1 MSQTPF
7 TPAPER
13 VRFVEDLLDYM
24 TLEEKA
30 GQLVL
35 LPDGS
40 ASSDPTRI
48 DQLRRGLV
56 SGFIDPV
63 GAMRTHQLQQIAI
76 EETRL
81 GIPLFFAA
89 DPAQVLPGRLPAP
102 VGMAASWNPE
112 AVAAAEEALAEEYL
126 ALGLNWAFSPVVA
139 TTNYLTDVGFEQSFG
154 ESAWLAE
161 QIAAGRVRGLQAQR
175 SEYRRQ
181 VLATLDFAFND
192 RTGRRGEGSL
202 REREQFRA
210 ILKTVEQAAPATIGL
225 DMIGQGRRNVSRIA
239 NDALKNLR
247 RAGGFDGILLADWA
261 QLAEKSGHHAEGPAF
276 VGLSVE
282 RLVAAVE
289 DGRLGA
295 SELDEAVRRVLAA
308 KFDLGLFRPSED
320 VAPAAPARAT
330 GPGDPA
336 HDLASKSI
344 ILLRNQGGLLPLS
357 PGGEDVLVVGSAA
370 RDRSLAFG
378 GSRGDASSII
388 DGLEAL
394 GIAYKFVAGLALR
407 EGQSVIDRMIHADRM
422 AIGMAGEAARR
433 AGTVIAVLGQGSEQ
447 PGEPL
452 GEAQTVLLETLR
464 AANPRTVL
472 VTLGSRPCDP
482 DIGGEP
488 LPCILHAGTL
498 GTQSGHAIAEILSG
512 QSEPS
517 ARLPYTIRTRS
528 GEVRLP
534 FGHGLSYGEFTLGDL
549 SLELGADRILASAR
563 LRNIGERRGEEMLQL
578 YLRRLDGLDASRE
591 AVLRGFQ
598 RIALEPGQSTQVTFE
613 LAAEALAHY
622 DAQARFKV
630 EAGDYE
636 VRLGFSAARVRVG
649 EIALPQPVADAMN
662 GAGKATT
669 LPLKGAANS

>member
-1 MSQTPF
+1 MSQSPF
-7 TPAPER
+7 IPAPER

-40 ASSDPTRI
+40 AGSDPTRI

-56 SGFIDPV
+56 SGFVNPV
-63 GAMRTHQLQQIAI
+63 GVMRTHQLQQIAI

-81 GIPLFFAA
+81 GIPLLFAA
-89 DPAQVLPGRLPAP
+89 EPAQVLPGRLPPP
-102 VGMAASWNPE
+102 VGMAASWDPE
-112 AVAAAEEALAEEYL
+112 AVAAAEAALADECL
-126 ALGLNWAFSPVVA
+126 ALGINWAFSPILA
-139 TTNYLTDVGFEQSFG
+139 TESYLADTGFERSAG
-154 ESAWLAE
+154 ESAWLAQ
-161 QIAAGRVRGLQAQR
+161 QIAAGRIGGLQAQR
-175 SEYRRQ
+175 TEYRPQ
-181 VLATLDFAFND
+181 MLATLDLAFDD

-202 REREQFRA
+202 REREQLRA
-210 ILKTVEQAAPATIGL
+210 MLKTVEEAAPATIGL
-225 DMIGQGRRNVSRIA
+225 DMTGQSRHNGTRIA

-247 RAGGFDGILLADWA
+247 RAGGFDGMLLADWA
-261 QLAEKSGHHAEGPAF
+261 QLAEKSGHHADGPGF

-289 DGRLGA
+289 DGRIGA

-320 VAPAAPARAT
+320 LAPAASKPVR
-330 GPGDPA
+330 GRRDPA

-344 ILLRNQGGLLPLS
+344 VLLRNQRGLLPLS
-357 PGGEDVLVVGSAA
+357 PGGRDLLIVGSAA
-370 RDRSLAFG
+370 RDRSFAG
-378 GSRGDASSII
+378 GNGSDVASVT
-388 DGLEAL
+388 DGLDAL
-394 GIAYKFVAGLALR
+394 GIAHKFVAGLALR
-407 EGQSVIDRMIHADRM
+407 EGQPVIDRMIHADRM

-433 AGTVIAVLGQGSEQ
+433 AGTVVAVLGQGSER

-488 LPCILHAGTL
+488 MPCILHAGMP
-498 GTQSGHAIAEILSG
+498 GMHSGRAIAEVLSG
-512 QSEPS
+512 RCEPS
-517 ARLPYTIRTRS
+517 ARLPYAIRTRS

-563 LRNIGERRGEEMLQL
+563 LRNIGDRASEEMVQI
-578 YLRRLDGLDASRE
+578 YLRRLDGPDASQE

-598 RIALEPGQSTQVTFE
+598 RIALEPGQSTQVSFE
-613 LAAEALAHY
+613 LAAEALAQY
-622 DAQARFKV
+622 DARARFTV

-636 VRLGFSAARVRVG
+636 VRLGFSAARVRIR

-662 GAGKATT
+662 GAGSSAA
-669 LPLKGAANS
+669 LPLPGAANS

>member
-24 TLEEKA
+24 TLAEKA

-112 AVAAAEEALAEEYL
+112 AVAAAEGALAEEYL
-126 ALGLNWAFSPVVA
+126 ALGLNWAFSPVLA
-139 TTNYLTDVGFEQSFG
+139 TSNYLADAGFEQSAG
-154 ESAWLAE
+154 ESAWLAQ
-161 QIAAGRVRGLQAQR
+161 QIAAARIGGLQAQR
-175 SEYRRQ
+175 TESRRQ
-181 VLATLDFAFND
+181 MLATLDFVSND
-192 RTGRRGEGSL
+192 GAGRRGEGRL
-202 REREQFRA
+202 REREHLRA
-210 ILKTVEQAAPATIGL
+210 MLKTVEEGQPASIHLEFAGH
-225 DMIGQGRRNVSRIA
+225 DRRNDRPIA
-239 NDALKNLR
+239 DAALKNLR
-247 RAGGFDGILLADWA
+247 RVGGFDGILLADWA
-261 QLAEKSGHHAEGPAF
+261 QLAENSGHHAEGPGF

-289 DGRLGA
+289 DGRICA

-320 VAPAAPARAT
+320 MASAAPARAT
-330 GPGDPA
+330 GRGDPA
-336 HDLASKSI
+336 YDLASKSI
-344 ILLRNQGGLLPLS
+344 VLLRNQGGLLPLS
-357 PGGEDVLVVGSAA
+357 PGGKDVLVVGSAA
-370 RDRSLAFG
+370 RDRSLGSG
-378 GSRGDASSII
+378 GSMGDAASVT

-394 GIAYKFVAGLALR
+394 GIAHKFVAGLALR
-407 EGQSVIDRMIHADRM
+407 EGQTVIDRMIHADRM
-422 AIGMAGEAARR
+422 AVGMAGEAARR
-433 AGTVIAVLGQGSEQ
+433 AGTVVAVLGQGGER

-488 LPCILHAGTL
+488 LPCILHAGML
-498 GTQSGHAIAEILSG
+498 GTHSGHAIAEVLSG
-512 QSEPS
+512 KSEPS
-517 ARLPYTIRTRS
+517 GRLPYAIRTRS
-528 GEVRLP
+528 GELRLP

-563 LRNIGERRGEEMLQL
+563 LRNIGDRASEEMVQL
-578 YLRRLDGLDASRE
+578 YLRRLDGPDASRD

-598 RIALEPGQSTQVTFE
+598 RIALEPGQTTQVSFE
-613 LAAEALAHY
+613 LAAEALAQY

-649 EIALPQPVADAMN
+649 EIVLPQPVADAMN
-662 GAGKATT
+662 GTGSATT
-669 LPLKGAANS
+669 FPLPGAANS

>member
-89 DPAQVLPGRLPAP
+89 DPAQILPNRLPAP
-102 VGMAASWNPE
+102 VSMAASWDPE
-112 AVAAAEEALAEEYL
+112 AIAAAEAALADECL
-126 ALGLNWAFSPVVA
+126 ALGIDWAFSPILA
-139 TTNYLTDVGFEQSFG
+139 TANYLADAGFEQSAG
-154 ESAWLAE
+154 ESAWLAQ
-161 QIAAGRVRGLQAQR
+161 QIAVGRIVGLQAQR
-175 SEYRRQ
+175 IEYRRQ

-202 REREQFRA
+202 REREHLRA
-210 ILKTVEQAAPATIGL
+210 MLKTVEEGQPASIRL
-225 DMIGQGRRNVSRIA
+225 EMAGQDRRSGRPIA
-239 NDALKNLR
+239 DAALKNLR

-261 QLAEKSGHHAEGPAF
+261 QLAEKSGHHADGPGF

-289 DGRLGA
+289 DGRIGA

-320 VAPAAPARAT
+320 GVPLAATSSDGDRDPAR
-330 GPGDPA
+330 
-336 HDLASKSI
+336 DLASKSI
-344 ILLRNQGGLLPLS
+344 VMLRNQGGLLPLS
-357 PGGEDVLVVGSAA
+357 TGGKDVLVVGSAA
-370 RDRSLAFG
+370 RDRFIAG
-378 GSRGDASSII
+378 GNGGDAASVT
-388 DGLEAL
+388 DGLDAL
-394 GIAYKFVAGLALR
+394 GIAHKFVAGLALR
-407 EGQSVIDRMIHADRM
+407 EGQTVIDRMIHADRM

-433 AGTVIAVLGQGSEQ
+433 AGTVVVVLGQGSER

-452 GEAQTVLLETLR
+452 GEAQTTLLETLR

-488 LPCILHAGTL
+488 LPCILHAGVL
-498 GTQSGHAIAEILSG
+498 GRHSGHAIAEVLSG
-512 QSEPS
+512 EREPS
-517 ARLPYTIRTRS
+517 ARLPYAIRTRS

-534 FGHGLSYGEFTLGDL
+534 LGHGLSYGEFSLGDL

-563 LRNIGERRGEEMLQL
+563 LRNISDRASVEMVQL
-578 YLRRLDGLDASRE
+578 YLRRLDGSAASRD

-613 LAAEALAHY
+613 LATEALAQY

-649 EIALPQPVADAMN
+649 EIVLPQPVADAMN
-662 GAGKATT
+662 SAGSATT
-669 LPLKGAANS
+669 LPLPGAANS